1 MRGGGAGLACL
12 TGSVGATLLIMP
24 ETVTCPLEGVALG
37 VETGAAGAVL
47 FGVRTALLDTDC
59 NAASFTAEDVA
70 EFDAT
75 DVPAVDGTDTF
86 SGGLGGAGGS
96 ITGV

>member
-1 MRGGGAGLACL
+1 
-12 TGSVGATLLIMP
+12 MP
-24 ETVTCPLEGVALG
+24 ETVTCPLEGVVLE
-37 VETGAAGAVL
+37 VETGAAGAVT
-47 FGVRTALLDTDC
+47 FGVRMALLDTDC

-86 SGGLGGAGGS
+86 SGGPGGAGGS
-96 ITGV
+96 IAGV